1 MESIFQQNAY
11 HILGLDASATSA
23 EITDRFKELSL
34 GLHTDATQEFALDLP
49 LFNQTRN
56 KDTIY
61 SASQKISSSEL
72 KLKEFF
78 FWFLITDETDK
89 KAIEFIKQKNY
100 SDAIKSWENASTD
113 SPEASYS
120 HRRSLA
126 LLYTMLL
133 GATQDDGYLKQS
145 LFLWQELIVSENF
158 WSHFALA
165 YKQYGDDNCDP
176 NIIKHFKK
184 NIINDLF
191 EIYSNPPDTN
201 KARKYINEFR
211 CIFPVTSAYENI
223 YLEINHLIEQLK
235 IAKKTNLLPSEI
247 DQAADKKDIFDSIKS
262 DLEKLA
268 SLGLYQ
274 DEKTIQVRDKTC
286 KALIHNTHDIQRNA
300 HDLEKAIQLF
310 QDALKIAYL
319 PELKIQLNHLIK
331 KLETA
336 HTEQLITKP
345 ITDLIAAGKL
355 RQAYEL
361 IEKCQRK
368 YTHMPGL
375 KSYFIERK
383 KECINILAFAKWKKA
398 RDLLSEQLSS
408 KTVAYY
414 KEASQLVYDNLELFN
429 LSQDLIDEII
439 FDIKTTVSHMSSIN
453 ENKLEEY
460 RDAFIRNEKE
470 RFYNNFENIMLI
482 ILIDGQFAVRIYQA
496 QYKEQHEKVELMVP
510 SIIGLV
516 VLLVMLYLWI

>member
-1 MESIFQQNAY
+1 
-11 HILGLDASATSA
+11 
-23 EITDRFKELSL
+23 
-34 GLHTDATQEFALDLP
+34 
-49 LFNQTRN
+49 
-56 KDTIY
+56 
-61 SASQKISSSEL
+61 
-72 KLKEFF
+72 
-78 FWFLITDETDK
+78 
-89 KAIEFIKQKNY
+89 
-100 SDAIKSWENASTD
+100 
-113 SPEASYS
+113 
-120 HRRSLA
+120 
-126 LLYTMLL
+126 
-133 GATQDDGYLKQS
+133 
-145 LFLWQELIVSENF
+145 
-158 WSHFALA
+158 
-165 YKQYGDDNCDP
+165 
-176 NIIKHFKK
+176 
-184 NIINDLF
+184 
-191 EIYSNPPDTN
+191 
-201 KARKYINEFR
+201 
-211 CIFPVTSAYENI
+211 
-223 YLEINHLIEQLK
+223 
-235 IAKKTNLLPSEI
+235 
-247 DQAADKKDIFDSIKS
+247 
-262 DLEKLA
+262 
-268 SLGLYQ
+268 
-274 DEKTIQVRDKTC
+274 VRDKTC